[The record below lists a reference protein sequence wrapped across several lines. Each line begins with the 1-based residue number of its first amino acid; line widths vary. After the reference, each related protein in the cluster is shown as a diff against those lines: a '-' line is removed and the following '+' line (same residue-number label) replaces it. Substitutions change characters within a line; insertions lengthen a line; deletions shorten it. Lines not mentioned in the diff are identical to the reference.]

1 MGSNS
6 TATHLVG
13 WQLDNDNRSAWDI
26 LWACASTIFACT
38 WTVIHADVPNRDA
51 SNLRQATMFL
61 RTWLMTLLV
70 PEATFG
76 FAWLQLVKARE
87 SKNKYNVA
95 RTHRPNGPKSHD
107 LRGDKSSKKT
117 SDDEETEKWSLSQA
131 FCINAGGL
139 ALRTKDE
146 WIYSVSSDEE
156 MIAFIKSGTVKVSD
170 FSEQE
175 IESRAKADSFA
186 KLFTLFQV
194 TWFLCNVIARWGY
207 RLPVSPLEVAT
218 VSYVFLAVLTYLSWW
233 YKPKDVSAPIM
244 AILPCD
250 RQTLEESFH
259 GIIDRHQWKPLV
271 TRTTKESRL
280 RTIMSSLT
288 SPIFV
293 IDTPQDGEVVR
304 KTQVDSVSF
313 ISLVSVVIYSS
324 AGIAYSGIHL
334 AA

>member
-1 MGSNS
+1 MDYNS
-6 TATHLVG
+6 TQSHLVG

-51 SNLRQATMFL
+51 SNLRQVTMFL

-95 RTHRPNGPKSHD
+95 RTHRQNGSKPHDHPKERPSV
-107 LRGDKSSKKT
+107 KT
-117 SDDEETEKWSLSQA
+117 PDDEETEQWSLAQA
-131 FCINAGGL
+131 FCVNAGGL

-156 MIAFIKSGTVKVSD
+156 MTALIKSGTVKISD
-170 FSEQE
+170 FSDQE

-194 TWFLCNVIARWGY
+194 TWFLCNVVARWGY
-207 RLPVSPLEVAT
+207 HLPVSPLEVAT
-218 VSYVFLAVLTYLSWW
+218 VSYVFLAVFTYLSWW
-233 YKPKDVSAPIM
+233 YKPKDISAPIL

-250 RQTLEESFH
+250 RQTLEDNFH
-259 GIIDRHQWKPLV
+259 GIINTRQWKPLLS
-271 TRTTKESRL
+271 RAKKESRL
-280 RTIMSSLT
+280 KTIMSSLT

-293 IDTPQDGEVVR
+293 LDTPQDGEVVR

-313 ISLVSVVIYSS
+313 ISLASVVIYSS